1 MSTFDAKSG
10 LPPGHGNG
18 EQYSKASAG
27 QPLPESIYQDAHRFR
42 VLADALQKNGCPW
55 IEGDYVPDVA
65 AWLTTREILTGC
77 RMGAEKLSSYAQ
89 GALAGRQFGRQQAVR
104 HIGEIIIEALESELC
119 RE

>member
-1 MSTFDAKSG
+1 MTTFDPHAG
-10 LPPGHGNG
+10 LPPGQGNG
-18 EQYSKASAG
+18 EQYAKATAG
-27 QPLPESIYQDAHRFR
+27 QPLPESIYQDAHRFH
-42 VLADALQKNGCPW
+42 VLAESLQKNGCPW
-55 IEGDYVPDVA
+55 NEGDYVPDISG
-65 AWLTTREILTGC
+65 WLLTREILAGV